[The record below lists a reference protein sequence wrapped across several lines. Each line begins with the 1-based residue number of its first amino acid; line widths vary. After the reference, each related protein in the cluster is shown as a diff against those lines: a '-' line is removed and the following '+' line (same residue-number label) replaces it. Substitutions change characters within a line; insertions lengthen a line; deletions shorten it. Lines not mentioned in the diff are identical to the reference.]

1 MLITGERGTGKEL
14 VARSLHASSAR
25 RAGPFIAVNCGG
37 IPATLIE
44 AELFGYEK
52 GSFTGAARSHS
63 GLVERAHGGTLFL
76 DEIAEMPLAMQTPL
90 LRFMETRRFLRI
102 GGRQE
107 CETDVRIIAATNRNP
122 ARAILERR
130 LREDL
135 YYRLAVFP
143 IEVPPLRSRGADAV
157 LLARHFL
164 QRMNERT
171 GMSKVFSEQSLQIVA
186 QHQWPGNVRELKHTV
201 ERAYILAGDVLEI
214 GDALELSADL
224 PLSDLDGAAERA
236 PAVRISIGS
245 TLSEVERMV
254 IEATLEHFAG
264 NKRITADALGC
275 SLKTLYN
282 KLNGYARAA
291 GSA

>member
-1 MLITGERGTGKEL
+1 M
-14 VARSLHASSAR
+14 
-25 RAGPFIAVNCGG
+25 
-37 IPATLIE
+37 
-44 AELFGYEK
+44 
-52 GSFTGAARSHS
+52 
-63 GLVERAHGGTLFL
+63 
-76 DEIAEMPLAMQTPL
+76 
-90 LRFMETRRFLRI
+90 
-102 GGRQE
+102 
-107 CETDVRIIAATNRNP
+107 
-122 ARAILERR
+122 
-130 LREDL
+130 
-135 YYRLAVFP
+135 FP

>member
-130 LREDL
+130 LRGG
-135 YYRLAVFP
+135 
-143 IEVPPLRSRGADAV
+143 PL
-157 LLARHFL
+157 
-164 QRMNERT
+164 
-171 GMSKVFSEQSLQIVA
+171 
-186 QHQWPGNVRELKHTV
+186 
-201 ERAYILAGDVLEI
+201 
-214 GDALELSADL
+214 
-224 PLSDLDGAAERA
+224 
-236 PAVRISIGS
+236 
-245 TLSEVERMV
+245 
-254 IEATLEHFAG
+254 
-264 NKRITADALGC
+264 
-275 SLKTLYN
+275 
-282 KLNGYARAA
+282 
-291 GSA
+291 